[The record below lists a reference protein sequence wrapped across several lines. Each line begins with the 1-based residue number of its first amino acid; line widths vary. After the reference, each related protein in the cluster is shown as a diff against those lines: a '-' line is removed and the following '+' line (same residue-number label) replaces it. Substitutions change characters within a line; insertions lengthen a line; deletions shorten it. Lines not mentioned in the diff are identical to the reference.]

1 MQQAAPAV
9 LQLFFQAFL
18 LCYSQ
23 APNFPAVLQSAANG
37 TVVAHAVQTPWIVA
51 SIGSH
56 GSVTPQHPVFAQ
68 GKNERQ
74 FHWLHSLDA
83 HVRVTRRLCFFLL
96 FFEAFFVCTTQ
107 ATTVMPPS
115 GHSSPLTHRV
125 R

>member
-1 MQQAAPAV
+1 MHQAVPAV

-37 TVVAHAVQTPWIVA
+37 TVVACAVQTPWSVA

-83 HVRVTRRLCFFLL
+83 CVKVTRREGFVFF
-96 FFEAFFVCTTQ
+96 FFF
-107 ATTVMPPS
+107 
-115 GHSSPLTHRV
+115 
-125 R
+125 